1 MVTRNRLSR
10 HFALALFLGSIVVAA
25 CDDPFAG
32 NATFENVIDTTTL
45 YALRDT
51 PIRLPSAY
59 SLLDRSPVRTD
70 TTSAFDFAFDIAP
83 DGKILIYPAGAL
95 GLSRD
100 PGVQL
105 VARRFEDIK
114 SAPQDNYIND
124 RPIEVGPDK
133 VFVVRSRPSF
143 NFCLF
148 FGQFPRYG
156 KFRILE
162 VNTQDRSVTLELL
175 VNINCGFRSLEPGLP
190 SS

>member
-1 MVTRNRLSR
+1 MVRRRRFGPQLWLS
-10 HFALALFLGSIVVAA
+10 LLWGSVVLGA
-25 CDDPFAG
+25 CNDPFAG
-32 NATFENVIDTTTL
+32 KATFENVIDTTTL

-51 PIRLPSAY
+51 PIRQPSAY
-59 SLLDRSPVRTD
+59 SLLDRRPVRTD
-70 TTSAFDFAFDIAP
+70 TTSAFDFAFDIGP
-83 DGKILIYPAGAL
+83 DGRPLIYPAGAL

-105 VARRFEDIK
+105 VERRFEDIR

-124 RPIEVGPDK
+124 RAIEVARDK

-156 KFRILE
+156 KFRVLE
-162 VNTQDRSVTLELL
+162 VNSQDRSVTLELL

>member
-1 MVTRNRLSR
+1 MVIRPQLNP
-10 HFALALFLGSIVVAA
+10 HLAAWLLLGWIVVAG
-25 CDDPFAG
+25 CNDPFAG
-32 NATFENVIDTTTL
+32 EATFENVIDTTTL

-59 SLLDRSPVRTD
+59 SLLDRSPIRTD
-70 TTSAFDFAFDIAP
+70 TTSAFDFAFDIDAN
-83 DGKILIYPAGAL
+83 GKFLIYPPGAL
-95 GLSRD
+95 GLTRD

-105 VARRFEDIK
+105 MDRRFEEIK
-114 SAPQDNYIND
+114 SAPEENYITD
-124 RPIEVGPDK
+124 RPIEVAANQ
-133 VFVVRSRPSF
+133 VFIVRSRPSF

-156 KFRILE
+156 KFRVLE
-162 VNTQDRSVTLELL
+162 VNREDRSITLELL

>member
-1 MVTRNRLSR
+1 MVRRRRFGPQVLLS
-10 HFALALFLGSIVVAA
+10 LLWGLIVLGG
-25 CDDPFAG
+25 CNDPFAG
-32 NATFENVIDTTTL
+32 EATFENVVDTTTL

-51 PIRLPSAY
+51 PIRQPSAY
-59 SLLDRSPVRTD
+59 SLLDRSPIRTD
-70 TTSAFDFAFDIAP
+70 TTSAFDFAFDIGP
-83 DGKILIYPAGAL
+83 DGKPLIYPAGAL

-105 VARRFEDIK
+105 VERRFEDLK

-124 RPIEVGPDK
+124 RPIEVARDR

-156 KFRILE
+156 KFRVLE
-162 VNTQDRSVTLELL
+162 VNNQDRSITLELL